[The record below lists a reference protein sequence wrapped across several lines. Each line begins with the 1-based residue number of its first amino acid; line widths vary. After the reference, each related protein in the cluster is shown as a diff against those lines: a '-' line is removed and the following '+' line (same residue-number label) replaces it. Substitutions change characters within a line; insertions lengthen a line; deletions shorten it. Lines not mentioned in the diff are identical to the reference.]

1 MFNNHNKYIIT
12 TCFLSIYKLINKNYK
27 TMKEVFI
34 HLIYD
39 IDIMK
44 NNSIIFENIIDV
56 STSVMEGANDVV
68 KTIGPDKTSGHR
80 CNAFE
85 QQFTAIP
92 DTDGPT
98 LA

>member
-1 MFNNHNKYIIT
+1 
-12 TCFLSIYKLINKNYK
+12 
-27 TMKEVFI
+27 MKEVFI

-85 QQFTAIP
+85 QQFYSYPRHRWPNI
-92 DTDGPT
+92 GVI
-98 LA
+98 

>member
-85 QQFTAIP
+85 QQFTAIS